1 MLLPNKVSLTGFS
14 LMLVLFV
21 SCGTPKRSIYFRTH
35 TPMDSTS
42 ERVANMPAPQTIV
55 KADDILAV
63 NVTSSS
69 SIREDLDPVLI
80 YNEGGTTI
88 PSSAVG
94 GSQGS
99 RAAGGGKGYL
109 VDQDGFI
116 DFPIVG
122 KLSVAG
128 MTIRQVKEIL
138 QQKLSSRI
146 KDPVVE
152 VRIMN
157 YKVIMLGELSAPG
170 VVISPGHGINILE
183 AIAAAG
189 DIKYTGNKDNVLL
202 VRQENDGTKK
212 MIRLNLNSAEIFNS
226 PYFELKQNDIVYVE
240 PNRLQ
245 RSQNNEFLRLYLP
258 AITSVISTAL
268 AVYGIVQIAESKK

>member
-1 MLLPNKVSLTGFS
+1 MT
-14 LMLVLFV
+14 LFKKHALAGMCLSMV
-21 SCGTPKRSIYFRTH
+21 VIASCGTPKRSIYFRTNE
-35 TPMDSTS
+35 PMDATTS
-42 ERVANMPAPQTIV
+42 KIALSPAPQVTV
-55 KADDILAV
+55 KTDDILAI

-69 SIREDLDPVLI
+69 SVREDLDPVLI
-80 YNEGGTTI
+80 YNDGGIAMPAAALGGGQATRTT
-88 PSSAVG
+88 G
-94 GSQGS
+94 T
-99 RAAGGGKGYL
+99 GKGYL
-109 VDQDGFI
+109 VDSEGFI
-116 DFPIVG
+116 DFPVIG
-122 KLSVAG
+122 KLAVGG

-138 QQKLSSRI
+138 QQKLATSI

-157 YKVIMLGELSAPG
+157 YKVILLGEVGAPG
-170 VVISPGHGINILE
+170 VVLSPGHGMNILE

-189 DIKYTGNKDNVLL
+189 DIKLTGSKDNVLL
-202 VRQENDGTKK
+202 IRQEDDGTKK

-245 RSQNNEFLRLYLP
+245 RSQNSEFLRLYLP

-268 AVYGIVQIAESKK
+268 AVYGIVQIADIKK